1 MPRPSSRGKAP
12 AALKVLPARAI
23 PVVPEDRVV
32 PAEGRAEPVVPE
44 DQAVRV
50 DPVVQAVREAL
61 EDQAARADPGAEVT
75 QEVPGAPEV
84 DRVDP
89 AVVQAARVVP
99 VAEVTQEG
107 PAVPEVDRVD
117 PAGTNDPAASDE
129 AFHSALFKIEKIP

>member
-12 AALKVLPARAI
+12 TGLKVLPARAI
-23 PVVPEDRVV
+23 PVVPEDRVARAV
-32 PAEGRAEPVVPE
+32 PVGGRAEPVVPE

-84 DRVDP
+84 DP
-89 AVVQAARVVP
+89 VVV
-99 VAEVTQEG
+99 QEG

-129 AFHSALFKIEKIP
+129 ALHSALFKIEKIP